1 MIQVS
6 DLSYTYPG
14 NSTPAIHDIH
24 FQIHPGEIFGF
35 LGPNGAGKTTT
46 QNILIGVLKG
56 YKGSVTVLEEDLN
69 QISPDFYQHIGVAF
83 EYPNF
88 FTKFTALENL
98 KYFQALY
105 SGETVDPM
113 HLLEMVDLAENAD
126 TRVGAFSKGMRMRLN
141 FCRTFLHN
149 PELVF
154 LDEPNSGLDPVNA
167 RKMKDLILEKKSE
180 GLTVFLTTHNM
191 QVADDLCDRVG
202 FLVDG
207 QIVLIDSPRE
217 LKVKNGRK
225 TVRVEYRENGAL
237 HSEEFAL
244 HSLGDNTQFFEII
257 RTKDIETLHTQE
269 ATLEDIFIR
278 TTGRSLS

>member
-14 NSTPAIHDIH
+14 NSDPAIHGIN

-56 YKGSVTVLEEDLN
+56 FKGSVTILGEDLKKTT
-69 QISPDFYQHIGVAF
+69 PDFYQHIGVAF
-83 EYPNF
+83 EFPNF

-105 SGETVDPM
+105 SGVTTDPM
-113 HLLEMVDLAENAD
+113 HLLQMVGLAESAN

-154 LDEPNSGLDPVNA
+154 LDEPTSGLDPINA
-167 RKMKDLILEKKSE
+167 RNMKDLILEKKSD

-191 QVADDLCDRVG
+191 QVAEDLCDRVG

-225 TVRVEYRENGAL
+225 MVRVEFRENGAL
-237 HSEEFAL
+237 HSEEFPL
-244 HSLGDNTQFFEII
+244 HSLGDSKRFIDLV